1 MIVCHC
7 NFITH
12 DEIRAAI
19 RELRDADPYR
29 VIIPGLVYH
38 RLGKRGRC
46 CGCFPHVIE
55 MIIAEN
61 EGELVDSDVMPMQ
74 ETG

>member
-7 NFITH
+7 NFITR

-19 RELRDADPYR
+19 QDLRADDPYR

-46 CGCFPHVIE
+46 CGCFPQVIE
-55 MIIAEN
+55 LIIAEAD
-61 EGELVDSDVMPMQ
+61 GEMTDEPEMQ